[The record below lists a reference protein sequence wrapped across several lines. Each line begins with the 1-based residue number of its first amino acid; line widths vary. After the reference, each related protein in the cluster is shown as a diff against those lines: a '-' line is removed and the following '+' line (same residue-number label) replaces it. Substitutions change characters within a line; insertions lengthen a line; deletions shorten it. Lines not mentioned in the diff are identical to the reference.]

1 MTQPVEQQQAE
12 QAPLSRRMVALTFG
26 RLERYVE
33 CTRDALDRGDLVQAM
48 ADTAEVAEISR
59 RLWVMLQA
67 AVKQ

>member
-1 MTQPVEQQQAE
+1 MSLT
-12 QAPLSRRMVALTFG
+12 LS

-33 CTRDALDRGDLVQAM
+33 RAKRDLDEGNLIQAM

-67 AVKQ
+67 ISQ